1 MERIAEKRE
10 VAQLVHRFLKIILD
24 LTLVPHGGLFQT
36 VAIRDHLQRMGS
48 PYIRVNPEGGL
59 IHSGLAECDSPCMDK
74 SG

>member
-1 MERIAEKRE
+1 MVGK
-10 VAQLVHRFLKIILD
+10 Q
-24 LTLVPHGGLFQT
+24 GLFQT